1 MTRFLLLF
9 LLTTVSISLQA
20 QDTLRFSIYYN
31 TDKFH
36 LSPKE
41 LLELKASVQIPSN
54 AVVQGITIFAYC
66 DDLGSTE
73 YNKAL
78 SERRAKALAAALHQ
92 IAQLEKVSIKA
103 YGKGELQ
110 LLQDGDTLE
119 MRRLNRRSEVLL
131 VYSVEQ
137 NAKTPEED
145 VLPNLSE
152 LEVGQKMVLKNL
164 LFVGGT
170 RQFLPESIPV
180 LDELVKTLKESPT
193 VKVRIIGHVCCTGGL
208 EGEDIETGKFN
219 LSVIRAQTVYLYLV
233 NHGIEKDR
241 LSFIGKGGNEPLGGD
256 IKYDRRVEL
265 EIVEK

>member
-1 MTRFLLLF
+1 MSRFLLLF
-9 LLTTVSISLQA
+9 LITIASIRIQA
-20 QDTLRFSIYYN
+20 QDTLRFSVYYQ

-41 LLELKASVQIPSN
+41 LLELKTSIQIPPK
-54 AVVQGITIFAYC
+54 AVVQGITVFAYC
-66 DDLGSTE
+66 DDIGSAA
-73 YNKAL
+73 YNQAL
-78 SERRAKALAAALHQ
+78 SERRAKAMAAALHQ
-92 IAQLEKVSIKA
+92 FPQLEKVAIKA

-110 LLQDGDTLE
+110 LIHEGDTLE
-119 MRRLNRRSEVLL
+119 MRRLNRRSDVLL
-131 VYSVEQ
+131 VYSIEQ
-137 NAKTPEED
+137 MAKAPEED
-145 VLPNLSE
+145 VLPNLNE
-152 LEVGQKMVLKNL
+152 LEVGQKMVLENL

-180 LDELVKTLKESPT
+180 LDELVKTLKASPG

-233 NHGIEKDR
+233 NHGIEKER
-241 LSFIGKGGNEPLGGD
+241 LSFIGKGGSEPLGGD